1 MVISAQVLVAR
12 AETQCT
18 SRPKPS
24 IPTGSASCLRAAGCA
39 SRLLPFRPQNRTKS
53 RRHTAAAQGM
63 AVTPP
68 YLRLRRTQV
77 AARAQ
82 APPAAFLS
90 CENPA
95 PFRPKGRVEPF
106 ALLVRNPTRRAA
118 LPPLPFRPPQAGL
131 VLPSGRMECTKKQQD
146 RPAMLVAKRSCVF
159 FFAIQ

>member
-1 MVISAQVLVAR
+1 MVISAQVLVAP
-12 AETQCT
+12 AGSQCT

-24 IPTGSASCLRAAGCA
+24 IPAGSASCLRAAGCA
-39 SRLLPFRPQNRTKS
+39 SCPLPFRPQNRTKS

-68 YLRLRRTQV
+68 FLRLRRTQV
-77 AARAQ
+77 AAKAQ
-82 APPAAFLS
+82 APPGCVLVLRK
-90 CENPA
+90 PA

-118 LPPLPFRPPQAGL
+118 LPPLLFRPPQAGL
-131 VLPSGRMECTKKQQD
+131 VLPSGRVECTKKQQD

>member
-1 MVISAQVLVAR
+1 MVISVHTSAAR
-12 AETQCT
+12 AGTQCT

-24 IPTGSASCLRAAGCA
+24 IPAGSASCLRAAGCA
-39 SRLLPFRPQNRTKS
+39 SCLLPFRPRNRTKG
-53 RRHTAAAQGM
+53 RRHTAVAQGM
-63 AVTPP
+63 PVAPP
-68 YLRLRRTQV
+68 FLRLRRTQV
-77 AARAQ
+77 AAKAQ
-82 APPAAFLS
+82 APQAAFLS

-95 PFRPKGRVEPF
+95 PFRPKGRAEPF

-131 VLPSGRMECTKKQQD
+131 VQPSGRMECTKKQQD